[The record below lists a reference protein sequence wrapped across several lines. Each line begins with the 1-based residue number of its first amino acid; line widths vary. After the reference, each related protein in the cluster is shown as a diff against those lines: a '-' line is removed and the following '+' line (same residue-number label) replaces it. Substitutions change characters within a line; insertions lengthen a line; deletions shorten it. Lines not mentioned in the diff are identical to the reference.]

1 MWYALSYSPGFSS
14 SVLWYQGPAI
24 ERIPLFPQL
33 PVHMPGSSEA
43 ITAVP
48 RRDRLCTSVETQ
60 GVSSGEVCT
69 MCDSGLG
76 GSGLL

>member
-1 MWYALSYSPGFSS
+1 MWYALSHSPGFSS

-24 ERIPLFPQL
+24 ERIPLLPQL